1 MEKWEL
7 SDRLKNFEIL
17 SFTNETDLFEFS
29 FSKLKNTFKVMRNG
43 KLLNRQNLSLNN
55 IYWMIKVRKLQL
67 EEL

>member
-29 FSKLKNTFKVMRNG
+29 FSKLKNTFRVMRNG